1 MGKGRMSKTKKMLK
15 YYGYWKCN
23 ICGAELHDLDE
34 IEKHQKEH
42 ERAKLLSGTA

>member
-1 MGKGRMSKTKKMLK
+1 MPKGRMSKTKKMLK
-15 YYGYWKCN
+15 YYGYWECN

-42 ERAKLLSGTA
+42 ERAKLLSGIA